1 MAGESDARCVM
12 LIPGNE
18 RIDFPV
24 VQLINYVPMDLSGH
38 PFAGAKIL
46 LVEDDPQAVGILEPI
61 LIAKGYSVAVA
72 RDGVEGLEKVRLL
85 SPDILLLDVNM
96 PRMGGIELC
105 RRIKS
110 DESVR
115 LTPIVMLTAL
125 MDLEKKLEALEA
137 GADDFVN
144 KPYNTVELV
153 TRIKSLLKVKY
164 LNEQLDSAEAV
175 LFSMARAIEAKDSYT
190 QGHVERVS
198 QMAVRL
204 GHHLGLADEEIDA
217 LRKGGILHDIGK
229 IGVPDKILNKAGP
242 LTPEER
248 RIVQLHPG
256 QGALICEKL
265 KSIRG
270 AIPVIR
276 HHHERLDGTGYP
288 DHLSGQEIPLVARVM
303 PIVDIFD
310 ALTTHRSYR
319 KQLLRDVALEIM
331 WDEAKK
337 GWWDKEVLSEFE
349 MMIREKEAEPS
360 IESPVTSSSVPA

>member
-1 MAGESDARCVM
+1 MDA
-12 LIPGNE
+12 
-18 RIDFPV
+18 
-24 VQLINYVPMDLSGH
+24 SGQ

-61 LIAKGYSVAVA
+61 LISKGFSVAVA
-72 RDGVEGLEKVRLL
+72 RDGIEGLEKVKLL
-85 SPDILLLDVNM
+85 SPDILLLDVTM
-96 PRMGGIELC
+96 PRMDGIELC

-110 DESVR
+110 NDALR
-115 LTPIVMLTAL
+115 LTPVVMLTAIA
-125 MDLEKKLEALEA
+125 DLEKKLEALEA

-164 LNEQLDSAEAV
+164 LNEQLDTAEAV

-198 QMAVRL
+198 RMAVRL
-204 GHHLGLADEEIDA
+204 GDHLGLADEEKDA

-242 LTPEER
+242 LTTEER
-248 RIVQLHPG
+248 RIIRMHPD
-256 QGALICEKL
+256 QGSVICEKL

-303 PIVDIFD
+303 TIVDIYG
-310 ALTTHRSYR
+310 ALTTTRSYR
-319 KQLLRDVALEIM
+319 KRLPPAVALEIM
-331 WDEAKK
+331 WEEAKK
-337 GWWDKEVLSEFE
+337 GWWDQEVLAEFE
-349 MMIREKEAEPS
+349 TMLKQKDSEPPHV
-360 IESPVTSSSVPA
+360 SPVASTAPA